1 MDLGYNVTSQHALY
15 VEYVPLYD
23 GRQQSSGYIID
34 GGTTWTIRHN
44 VQLDMRIGESVL
56 GSASTFNLS
65 LGYSFRRFPRPEP
78 VTVAAR

>member
-1 MDLGYNVTSQHALY
+1 
-15 VEYVPLYD
+15 
-23 GRQQSSGYIID
+23 
-34 GGTTWTIRHN
+34 
-44 VQLDMRIGESVL
+44 VL